1 MSPTISLRCHMWS
14 PSGLASLVRLNQCKQ
29 TRKYSSPSL
38 LTQAYNKSKLNQRST
53 ENLCKCPTM
62 LNCQWLKLYA
72 AAANVFYCLQQ
83 PLWFQPLPTRSW
95 ICFHVQQKKHVLL
108 PREALMFIQGHNFCI
123 SSSAVHTYCQTTHW
137 KDSATTSKISSWNEA
152 KTKSQVQFYSKINFT
167 LSTLII

>member
-1 MSPTISLRCHMWS
+1 MSPTISLRCYMWS

-38 LTQAYNKSKLNQRST
+38 LTQAYNKSKLDKRST

-72 AAANVFYCLQQ
+72 AAANLCYCLQQ
-83 PLWFQPLPTRSW
+83 PLWFQPLPTQSW